1 VRRRNDDR
9 SFCPYCGNG
18 KEDFDH
24 AFKDYTCAKKTR
36 FHSPLGGWL
45 KDISLPFIPCI
56 EQVNFQSS
64 LKVISHALS
73 LCYNIW
79 FARNKF
85 CFDGEQFHVNDI
97 VGKVWTIT

>member
-1 VRRRNDDR
+1 MMIDLFVPVVGMVKKISIMSSKIALVQKSRGFTLIWVLGLRIFNFP
-9 SFCPYCGNG
+9 SF
-18 KEDFDH
+18 
-24 AFKDYTCAKKTR
+24 
-36 FHSPLGGWL
+36 
-45 KDISLPFIPCI
+45 FIPYI
-56 EQVNFQSS
+56 EQVNFQSW
-64 LKVISHALS
+64 LEVISHALS